1 MDAARQAQVHKILYE
16 CGLLSALSQCGR
28 PHIIGSCRMD
38 LMVGNDLDI
47 DIENESMTT
56 ERLYALTAYILNTFH
71 PTWYEAKDE
80 QNAEGSTVWFH
91 GFACFIDGALWNID
105 LWFLDRKEIERAKA
119 YCDGIS
125 EQIRLHPIYR
135 ERILTIKEELCTRGL
150 YGYPAYTGMDVY
162 DAVLQKGIL
171 DADDFLRRFAK

>member
-1 MDAARQAQVHKILYE
+1 MDAARQAQVRKILYE
-16 CGLLSALSQCGR
+16 YGLLGALSQCGR

-71 PTWYEAKDE
+71 PTGYEAKEE

-91 GFACFIDGALWNID
+91 GFECFIDGVLWN
-105 LWFLDRKEIERAKA
+105 LEYRSLVFR
-119 YCDGIS
+119 S
-125 EQIRLHPIYR
+125 E
-135 ERILTIKEELCTRGL
+135 GN
-150 YGYPAYTGMDVY
+150 
-162 DAVLQKGIL
+162 
-171 DADDFLRRFAK
+171 